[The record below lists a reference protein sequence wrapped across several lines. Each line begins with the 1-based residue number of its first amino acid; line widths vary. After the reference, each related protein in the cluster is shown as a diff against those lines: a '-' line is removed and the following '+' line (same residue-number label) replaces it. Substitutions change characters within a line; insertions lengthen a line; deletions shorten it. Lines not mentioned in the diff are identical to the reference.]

1 MADLKLAKLPE
12 RALIKLV
19 INISPDLDNAL
30 ADYAAVYAQTYG
42 KSEPVADLV
51 PGMIAGFLE
60 SDRGFQKARAMLGQ
74 GVAAFAKA

>member
-12 RALIKLV
+12 RTSVKLV
-19 INISPDLDNAL
+19 INISPDLDSAL
-30 ADYAAVYAQTYG
+30 ADYDAVYAQTYG

-60 SDRGFQKARAMLGQ
+60 SDRGFLKARTMPKRQ
-74 GVAAFAKA
+74 EVQP

>member
-1 MADLKLAKLPE
+1 MADLKLPKLPE
-12 RALIKLV
+12 RTLIKLV

-60 SDRGFQKARAMLGQ
+60 SDRGFQKARAMLKRQEVGP
-74 GVAAFAKA
+74 

>member
-42 KSEPVADLV
+42 KSESVADLV

-60 SDRGFQKARAMLGQ
+60 SDRGFQKARTMLSE
-74 GVAAFAKA
+74 GVAAFAKS

>member
-19 INISPDLDNAL
+19 ITISPDLDSAL
-30 ADYAAVYAQTYG
+30 ADYAAVYAEAYG
-42 KSEPVADLV
+42 KSEAVADLV

-60 SDRGFQKARAMLGQ
+60 SDRGFQKARALLKPQ
-74 GVAAFAKA
+74 VSQP